1 VVPTFERRV
10 ETHASN
16 TDGKV
21 AQKSD
26 QEDSL
31 VAITDAARDALVGK
45 IHKHQIRECVNDLG

>member
-1 VVPTFERRV
+1 V